1 MKVIEMLQH
10 WMRGGRDRDPD
21 ALPGNM
27 SLEELNERDRELQ
40 ERLEYLQQQV
50 DVIRRRNAYQERFH
64 HGR

>member
-1 MKVIEMLQH
+1 MKVIEMARRWL
-10 WMRGGRDRDPD
+10 RGEDDPD

-50 DVIRRRNAYQERFH
+50 DVIRRRNVYQERFH